1 MLDTGDGQAMALPVD
16 DAWDV
21 SSSVM
26 PAPLPEPPPQP
37 EPGASWF
44 MQVEPLKQQLTATLT
59 AMLTQW
65 ASVYDHSC

>member
-1 MLDTGDGQAMALPVD
+1 
-16 DAWDV
+16 
-21 SSSVM
+21 M

-44 MQVEPLKQQLTATLT
+44 MQVELLKQQLTATLA